1 MTDLTKVP
9 DDVLLQLYQQRQT
22 RDLSKLSDTELLGL
36 YNERRAKAAPV
47 DSGDELVA
55 RRAGDTRAQMR
66 PEDIS
71 TAYDFAQ
78 ARAREA
84 QGRLDQPKG
93 ASDLIAPGR
102 RTEDQAAY
110 DAARAEQK
118 KMAEAYVTRERADSP
133 TYLAIDDR
141 ARAIARGVPL
151 IGSSSDEVNSFL
163 NSPLS
168 AMGLSDKGQSYEK
181 ALDYQRARNRGFD
194 ELAPWTSAG
203 YQLAG
208 GIGSGLAAGPAI
220 GSLMNLPRMG
230 AVAGGA
236 AAGAGIG
243 GADAFLNA
251 EGGFGE
257 RAAAVPAGAAIGG
270 ALGTLAPV
278 VGNAVRGVTQ
288 KVTDY
293 MAQTKALQQLGMSR
307 PATDAVLRAMES
319 DLTPQGAARI
329 QAAGANGMLA
339 DAGPTASGLLDA
351 TIQRGGAGAT
361 TARNAI
367 EARAGQAGQDIQSAL
382 DTSLGA
388 PRGVEASIEATRRAT
403 ASARSTAYRDA
414 YAQPID
420 YAHPVGQEVEGLLSR
435 LPGEAIGEANRL
447 MKVRGEKSKQ
457 ILASVDPEGNISYK
471 VMPDVRQLDYITRAL
486 NEVADQSD
494 GAGKLGGQ
502 TAYGSALRDLAG
514 EIRDRVRT
522 LVPEYDKALQTAA
535 EPIALVKA
543 LRIGED
549 FLSPSVAKDEAVRSV
564 ARMTQPERDALKQG
578 VRSTID
584 EKLAN
589 VRRVATD
596 PNVDARQGL
605 DAIKMLSS
613 DANRYKLQVLLGKSE
628 ADKLFR
634 QIDGFATAFEL
645 RAAVAT
651 NSRTAGRLA
660 VKDVVDQYSEP
671 GILGTLMEG
680 RPIQALRRVL
690 QEVIGTG
697 PQYRQRLQ
705 DMTYDQIAQVLTK
718 PRGAQAVQI
727 LRDLQ
732 RAARLRSQGTQIG
745 TTLGGAIA
753 GAGAG
758 GAYRGAM
765 QYLDSQK

>member
-1 MTDLTKVP
+1 MTDLSKVP
-9 DDVLLQLYQQRQT
+9 DDVLIKLYQQSQARS
-22 RDLSKLSDTELLGL
+22 LSKLSDTELIGL

-151 IGSSSDEVNSFL
+151 VGSSADEVNSFL

-168 AMGLSDKGQSYEK
+168 AMGLSDQGQSYEK

-257 RAAAVPAGAAIGG
+257 RAAAVPLGGAVGGFLGAA
-270 ALGTLAPV
+270 APV

-288 KVTDY
+288 RVADY
-293 MAQTKALQQLGMSR
+293 MAQTRALQQLGMSR

-367 EARAGQAGQDIQSAL
+367 EHRAADATQGINSAL
-382 DTSLGA
+382 DASLGH
-388 PRGVEASIEATRRAT
+388 PIGVET
-403 ASARSTAYRDA
+403 AENAIRNGTAPARSAAYRDA
-414 YAQPID
+414 YNQPID
-420 YAHPVGQEVEGLLSR
+420 YSHPVGQEIEGLLSR
-435 LPGEAIGEANRL
+435 IPGSAVSEANRL
-447 MKVRGEKSKQ
+447 MHVRGERSAQ
-457 ILASVDPEGNISYK
+457 ILARVAPDGTVTYRQ
-471 VMPDVRQLDYITRAL
+471 MPDVRQLDYITRAL
-486 NEVADQSD
+486 NEVADQAD
-494 GAGKLGGQ
+494 GQGRLGGQ
-502 TAYGSALRDLAG
+502 TAYGNAIRELSG
-514 EIRDRVRT
+514 EIRGRLRA
-522 LVPEYDKALQTAA
+522 LVPEYDRALQTAA
-535 EPIALVKA
+535 EPIQARNA
-543 LRIGED
+543 LRFGED
-549 FLSPSVAKDEAVRSV
+549 YLSPAVSRDEAARTV
-564 ARMTQPERDALKQG
+564 ARMTQPERQALWRG
-578 VRSTID
+578 IRISID
-584 EKLAN
+584 EKIAN
-589 VRRVATD
+589 VRRAASD

-605 DAIKMLSS
+605 DALKALSS
-613 DANRYKLQVLLGKSE
+613 DAVRYKMRLALGQQE
-628 ADKLFR
+628 ADLLFR

-645 RAAVAT
+645 RAATAT

-680 RPIQALRRVL
+680 RPIQALRRGL
-690 QEVIGTG
+690 QEAIGTG

-705 DMTYDQIAQVLTK
+705 DMTYDQIAHVLTN

-765 QYLDSQK
+765 QYLDSK